1 MSNLRK
7 SLRQATSLLL
17 IAAGVVSATEGDV
30 KSMRVA
36 RPDQK
41 IKSFLGYVPDE
52 IVVKFDQATVH
63 QLDQTTAAL
72 GKAGVSAID
81 QINLRHN
88 AVTITKQFPNSTPRT
103 YNGRVVDL
111 SGWHKIK
118 FAGAVEVERVAQE
131 YAALPGVLKAEP
143 IGIHTISGTP
153 NDPSFASQYHLNQ
166 ANDHDVDAPEAW
178 DVQTGNAGILVAM
191 LDTGVRYYHKDLGGS
206 TAAAGNFSSIQG
218 NMWRNTDE
226 IIGNNIDDDG
236 NGYIDDIV
244 GYDFV
249 SAPIAGTNS
258 CWPGEDCTT
267 KDNDP
272 RDFNGHG
279 THCAGNIAAINNNG
293 YATSAVSGGWGNGT
307 QQPTANGV
315 RVMACRIGSSEKY
328 FGFLNIEVGY
338 VRMDYCAEAL
348 NYAANNGA
356 HIASCSWGSS
366 NSGGIAEAIDNF
378 LAAGGL
384 IFKAAGNDDTG
395 DAPDYM
401 SDRTDIIA
409 VASTDQNDLKSDFSN
424 YGAYVDVSAPGT
436 DIVSLYHNHNDAAND
451 YVATVSGT
459 SMATPIAASVAALI
473 WSNNTGWSASQVRAH
488 LESTADD
495 IDGLNPTYAG
505 KLGAGRVNAFNAVDG
520 GTPCD
525 VVAAFAANTTS
536 GCAPLNVS
544 FTDQSTG
551 TITSWSWNFGD
562 GGTSTSQNPSHSYN
576 AAGSYTVSLTVT
588 SATCND
594 VETKTSYITVSTTP
608 TAQFVGTPTS
618 GNSPLTVNFTNQSTG
633 GATSWSWNFGDSG
646 TSTAQNPS
654 HQYTVAGTYTVT
666 LTASNA
672 CGSDQEVKT
681 NYITVTSTPVNIALN
696 KTATASST
704 SGTNVAGRAVDGSTS
719 TFWRSGSLSTNTIAW
734 WRVDF
739 GAANTIN
746 RVVIKWRSSYYARQ
760 YDIQISTDNTTSPT
774 NWTTVYT
781 DNVGNGGTDD
791 RTFTAVSARHVRVY
805 MRQNNTS
812 SERINEVEVYTGS
825 SAAPKQNAEGGEVT
839 ASEIP
844 TEFALD
850 QNYPNPFNPSTTI
863 RYRVPEATHVTL
875 KVLNLLGEEVATLVN
890 GLQPAG
896 AYNLTFDASGL
907 PSGVYLYIMQAG
919 EARMTRRFVLM
930 K

>member
-1 MSNLRK
+1 MKYSKQLLQRAALLNGLV
-7 SLRQATSLLL
+7 LAFAATLFAS
-17 IAAGVVSATEGDV
+17 EGDV

-36 RPDQK
+36 RPDRK
-41 IKSFLGYVPDE
+41 IESFLGYVPNE
-52 IVVKFDQATVH
+52 IVVKFDQATVP
-63 QLDQTTAAL
+63 QLDQTTVAL

-81 QINLRHN
+81 QINQRHN
-88 AVTITKQFPNSTPRT
+88 AVSLTKQFPNSKPRT
-103 YNGRVVDL
+103 YNGKVVDL

-118 FAGAVEVERVAQE
+118 FARDVDVERVANE

-143 IGIHTISGTP
+143 IGIHTVSGTP

-178 DVQTGNAGILVAM
+178 DVQTGNTSILVAM

-218 NMWRNTDE
+218 NMWRNTGE
-226 IIGNNIDDDG
+226 VIGNGIDDDG

-258 CWPGEDCTT
+258 CWSGEDCTT

-328 FGFLNIEVGY
+328 LGFLNIEVGY
-338 VRMDYCAEAL
+338 VKMDYCAEAL

-366 NSGGIAEAIDNF
+366 NSGGMADAIDYF
-378 LAAGGL
+378 LAGGGL

-395 DAPDYM
+395 DSPDYM
-401 SDRTDIIA
+401 SGRTDIIA

-436 DIVSLYHNHNDAAND
+436 DIVSLYHNHADANND
-451 YVATVSGT
+451 YIATVSGT

-473 WSNNTGWSASQVRAH
+473 WSNNTGWSAAQVRTH

-525 VVAAFAANTTS
+525 VTVAFAANTTS

-551 TITSWSWNFGD
+551 PINSWSWNFGD
-562 GGTSTSQNPSHSYN
+562 GGTSTSQNPSHSYS

-594 VETKTSYITVSTTP
+594 VETKTSYITVSATP
-608 TAQFVGTPTS
+608 VAQFVGTPTS
-618 GNSPLTVNFTNQSTG
+618 GNSPLTVNFTDQSTG
-633 GATSWSWNFGDSG
+633 GATSWSWNFGDGG
-646 TSTAQNPS
+646 TSIAQNPS
-654 HQYTVAGTYTVT
+654 HQYTAAGTYTVT
-666 LTASNA
+666 LTATNA

-681 NYITVTSTPVNIALN
+681 NYITVSSTPVNVALN

-704 SGTNVAGRAVDGSTS
+704 NGSNVAGRAVDASTS
-719 TFWRSGSLSTNTIAW
+719 TYWRSGSLSTNTIAW
-734 WRVDF
+734 WRVDL

-746 RVVIKWRSSYYARQ
+746 RAVIKWRSSYYAKK
-760 YDIQISTDNTTSPT
+760 YDIQVSNDGT
-774 NWTTVYT
+774 NFTNVYT
-781 DNVGNGGTDD
+781 DNAGNGGTDD
-791 RTFTAVSARHVRVY
+791 RTFTAVSARYVRVY

-825 SAAPKQNAEGGEVT
+825 SAAPKLISDEGEEVT
-839 ASEIP
+839 AEIP
-844 TEFALD
+844 SDFALE

-863 RYRVPEATHVTL
+863 RFGVPEETHVRL
-875 KVLNLLGEEVATLVN
+875 KVHNLLGEEVATLVN
-890 GLQPAG
+890 GLKPAG
-896 AYNLTFDASGL
+896 SYYVTFEAQSL
-907 PSGVYLYIMQAG
+907 PSGVYLYVMQAG
-919 EARMTRRFVLM
+919 ETRLTRRFVLM

>member
-1 MSNLRK
+1 MTFFKRSFTTAFACGFVL
-7 SLRQATSLLL
+7 
-17 IAAGVVSATEGDV
+17 GVVATLSASDRGLKTMQV
-30 KSMRVA
+30 KRA
-36 RPDQK
+36 DTK
-41 IKSFLGYVPDE
+41 IPSFLGYVPDE
-52 IVVKFDQATVH
+52 IVVQFDNSTVYNV
-63 QLDQTTAAL
+63 DRTTTAL
-72 GKAGVSAID
+72 GKAGIPALD
-81 QINLRHN
+81 QLNLRYN
-88 AVTITKQFPNSTPRT
+88 VVSIQQQFPNSTPRT
-103 YNGRVVDL
+103 YNGKLINL

-118 FAGAVEVERVAQE
+118 FARAVDVDRVVNE

-143 IGIHTISGTP
+143 IGIHTIYGTP
-153 NDPSFASQYHLNQ
+153 NDPSFVNQYHLNQ

-178 DVQTGNAGILVAM
+178 NVQTGNSNIIVAM

-206 TAAAGNFSSIQG
+206 TAASGNFSSIQG
-218 NMWRNTDE
+218 NMWHNTGE
-226 IIGNNIDDDG
+226 IIGNNSDDDG

-249 SAPIAGTNS
+249 TSPIAGANS

-293 YATSAVSGGWGNGT
+293 YAASAVSGGWGNGA

-328 FGFLNIEVGY
+328 LGFLNLEVGY

-366 NSGGIAEAIDNF
+366 NSGGLAAAIDNF

-401 SDRTDIIA
+401 NARADIIA
-409 VASTDQNDLKSDFSN
+409 VAATDQNDLKSDFSN
-424 YGAYVDVSAPGT
+424 YGSYVDVSAPGT
-436 DIVSLYHNHNDAAND
+436 DILSLYHNHADPNND

-473 WSNNTGWSASQVRAH
+473 WSQNTSWTAAQVRTH
-488 LESTADD
+488 LQDTADD
-495 IDGLNPTYAG
+495 LDALNPSYAG

-520 GTPCD
+520 GVPCD
-525 VVAAFAANTTS
+525 VAAAFVANATT

-551 TITSWSWNFGD
+551 PVTSWLWNFGD
-562 GGTSTSQNPSHSYN
+562 GGTATSQHPSHSYN
-576 AAGSYTVSLTVT
+576 TAGTYSVSLTVT
-588 SATCND
+588 SAACND
-594 VETKTSYITVSTTP
+594 VETKTSYITVSSTP

-618 GNSPLTVNFTNQSTG
+618 GSAPLTVNFTNQSTG
-633 GATSWSWNFGDSG
+633 NPTSWSWDFGDGG
-646 TSTAQNPS
+646 TSTAQSPS
-654 HQYTVAGTYTVT
+654 HQYTAAGTYTVT

-672 CGSDQEVKT
+672 CGSDQEIKT
-681 NYITVTSTPVNIALN
+681 NYITVNSTPVNVARN
-696 KTATASST
+696 KPATASST
-704 SGTNVAGRAVDGSTS
+704 NGSNVAGRAVDGSTS
-719 TFWRSGSLSTNTIAW
+719 TYWRSGSVSSNTIVW

-739 GAANTIN
+739 GAAYTID
-746 RVVIKWRSSYYARQ
+746 RVVIRWRSSYYARQ
-760 YDIQISTDNTTSPT
+760 YDIQVSSDGTNFTNVVTDNS
-774 NWTTVYT
+774 
-781 DNVGNGGTDD
+781 GNGGTDD
-791 RTFTAVSARHVRVY
+791 RSFTAVSARYVRVH
-805 MRQNNTS
+805 MRRNNTS
-812 SERINEVEVYTGS
+812 SERINEVEVYTAS
-825 SAAPKQNAEGGEVT
+825 SAVPKPIAESGEVT
-839 ASEIP
+839 TAEIP
-844 TEFALD
+844 EEFALH

-863 RYRVPEATHVTL
+863 SYTVPEQSHVTI

-890 GLQPAG
+890 GVQTAG
-896 AYNLTFDASGL
+896 THNIVFDAQGL
-907 PSGVYLYIMQAG
+907 PSGVYLCVLQAG
-919 EARMTRRFVLM
+919 EVRLARRSVLM

>member
-1 MSNLRK
+1 MSFRK
-7 SLRQATSLLL
+7 SLQKTTALLL
-17 IAAGVVSATEGDV
+17 ALAVVVSAAEGDV
-30 KSMRVA
+30 KSMRVT
-36 RPDQK
+36 RPQQE

-63 QLDQTTAAL
+63 QLDQTTTAL

-81 QINLRHN
+81 QLNQRHN
-88 AVTITKQFPNSTPRT
+88 AVSVTKQFPNSKPRT

-118 FAGAVEVERVAQE
+118 FAGNVDPERVANE

-153 NDPSFASQYHLNQ
+153 NDPSFANQYHLNQ

-178 DVQTGNAGILVAM
+178 NVQTGNTSILVAM

-218 NMWRNTDE
+218 NMWRNTGE
-226 IIGNNIDDDG
+226 IIGNNIDDDN

-249 SAPIAGTNS
+249 SAPIAGANS
-258 CWPGEDCTT
+258 CWSGEDCTT

-307 QQPTANGV
+307 QQQTANGV

-328 FGFLNIEVGY
+328 LGFLNIEVGY

-366 NSGGIAEAIDNF
+366 NSGGLGEAIDNF

-401 SDRTDIIA
+401 SGRTDIIA

-436 DIVSLYHNHNDAAND
+436 DIVSLYHNHSDAAND
-451 YVATVSGT
+451 YIATVSGT

-473 WSNNTGWSASQVRAH
+473 WSNNTGWSASQVRTH

-525 VVAAFAANTTS
+525 VTAAFIANSTS
-536 GCAPLNVS
+536 GCAPLNVG

-551 TITSWSWNFGD
+551 PITSWAWNFGD
-562 GGTSTSQNPSHSYN
+562 GGTSTSQNPSHIYN

-594 VETKTSYITVSTTP
+594 VETKTAYITVSATP

-618 GNSPLTVNFTNQSTG
+618 GNSPLTVNFTNQSIPQSGT
-633 GATSWSWNFGDSG
+633 TSWSWNFGDGG

-654 HQYTVAGTYTVT
+654 HQYTAAGTYTVT
-666 LTASNA
+666 LTATNA

-681 NYITVTSTPVNIALN
+681 NYITVSSTPTNVALN

-704 SGTNVAGRAVDGSTS
+704 NGSNVAGRAVDGSTS
-719 TFWRSGSLSTNTIAW
+719 TFWRSGSVSTNTIAW
-734 WRVDF
+734 WRVDL
-739 GAANTIN
+739 GTAHTIN

-760 YDIQISTDNTTSPT
+760 YDIQVSNDGT
-774 NWTTVYT
+774 NFTNVYT
-781 DNVGNGGTDD
+781 DNAGNGGTDD
-791 RTFTAVSARHVRVY
+791 RTFTAVSTRYVRVY

-825 SAAPKQNAEGGEVT
+825 SAAPKLIAEEDEA
-839 ASEIP
+839 ASGEIP
-844 TEFALD
+844 TEFALE

-863 RYRVPEATHVTL
+863 RYRVPEETHVTL

-890 GLQPAG
+890 GMQPAG
-896 AYNLTFDASGL
+896 AYNITFDASGL
-907 PSGVYLYIMQAG
+907 PSGVYLYVIQAG

>member
-1 MSNLRK
+1 MTALKKFMKPTALTGSFL
-7 SLRQATSLLL
+7 LLAASLL
-17 IAAGVVSATEGDV
+17 SASEGEV
-30 KSMRVA
+30 KSVRVP
-36 RPDQK
+36 RPDRK
-41 IKSFLGYVPDE
+41 IESFLGYVPDE
-52 IVVKFDQATVH
+52 IVVKFDQAAAH
-63 QLDQTTAAL
+63 QLDQTTTAL
-72 GKAGVSAID
+72 GKAGVRAID
-81 QINLRHN
+81 QLNSRYN
-88 AVTITKQFPNSTPRT
+88 AVSMTKQFPYTTPRT

-111 SGWHKIK
+111 SGWYKIK
-118 FAGAVEVERVAQE
+118 FARGVADVERVVNE

-143 IGIHTISGTP
+143 IGIHTVYGTP
-153 NDPSFASQYHLNQ
+153 NDPSFVNQYHLNQ

-178 DVQTGNAGILVAM
+178 DIETGNTSIIVAM

-226 IIGNNIDDDG
+226 IIGNGIDDDG

-249 SAPIAGTNS
+249 SAPIAGSNS

-293 YATSAVSGGWGNGT
+293 YATAAVSGGWGNGA
-307 QQPTANGV
+307 QQQTADGV

-328 FGFLNIEVGY
+328 LGFFNIEVGY
-338 VRMDYCAEAL
+338 VRMDYCAEAF

-366 NSGGIAEAIDNF
+366 NSGGIADAIDNF

-395 DAPDYM
+395 DSPDYM
-401 SDRTDIIA
+401 SGRTDIIA
-409 VASTDQNDLKSDFSN
+409 VASTEQNDLKSDFSN

-436 DIVSLYHNHNDAAND
+436 DILSLYHNHDDPNND
-451 YVATVSGT
+451 YIATVSGT

-473 WSNNTGWSASQVRAH
+473 WSQNPSWSAAQVRTQ
-488 LESTADD
+488 LQDSADD
-495 IDGLNPTYAG
+495 IDGLNPAYAG
-505 KLGAGRVNAFNAVDG
+505 KLGSGRVNAFNAVNT

-525 VVAAFAANTTS
+525 VVAAFTANTTS

-551 TITSWSWNFGD
+551 PITSWSWNFGD
-562 GGTSTSQNPSHSYN
+562 GNTSTAQNPSHSYN

-594 VETKTSYITVSTTP
+594 VETKTSYITVSTVP
-608 TAQFVGTPTS
+608 AAQFTGSPTS
-618 GNSPLTVNFTNQSTG
+618 GNAPLTVNFTNQSTG
-633 GATSWSWNFGDSG
+633 GATSWSWNFGDGG

-654 HQYTVAGTYTVT
+654 HQYTAAGTYTVT

-681 NYITVTSTPVNIALN
+681 NYITVSSAPVNIALN

-704 SGTNVAGRAVDGSTS
+704 SGSNVPGRACDGSTS

-734 WRVDF
+734 WRVFF
-739 GAANTIN
+739 GGAYTIN
-746 RVVIKWRSSYYARQ
+746 RVVIKWRSSYYAKQ
-760 YDIQISTDNTTSPT
+760 YDIQVSNDGVNFTNVFTDNA
-774 NWTTVYT
+774 
-781 DNVGNGGTDD
+781 GNGGTDD
-791 RTFTAVSARHVRVY
+791 RTFTAVSAQYVRVY
-805 MRQNNTS
+805 MRQNNAS
-812 SERINEVEVYTGS
+812 SERINEVEVYTAG
-825 SAAPKQNAEGGEVT
+825 SAAPKLIADEGDVAAG
-839 ASEIP
+839 EIP
-844 TEFALD
+844 TELTLQ

-863 RYRVPEATHVTL
+863 SYGVPEETHVTL
-875 KVLNLLGEEVATLVN
+875 KVFNLLGEEVATLVN
-890 GLQPAG
+890 GLQAPG
-896 AYNLTFDASGL
+896 AYHVRFDARGL
-907 PSGVYLYIMQAG
+907 PSGIYLYVVQAG
-919 EARMTRRFVLM
+919 EARVVRRFVLM